1 MRLMTTREMTDRLE
15 LTAASTLHEV
25 ELTGA
30 LVADLLSDVLANGAP
45 GYVWITIQT
54 HRNVAAV
61 ASAQSL
67 AAIIITAGRQ
77 PGDELLELAEAEQ
90 VSVLT
95 SPESSFTV
103 AGRLYELGLR

>member
-1 MRLMTTREMTDRLE
+1 MTTRDLADRLG
-15 LTAASTLHEV
+15 LTAATALHEV
-25 ELTGA
+25 EVTGA

-67 AAIIITAGRQ
+67 AAIIITADRQ
-77 PGDELLELAEAEQ
+77 PGDELLELAAAEQ
-90 VSVLT
+90 VTVLT
-95 SPESSFTV
+95 SPESSYTV